1 MVQRARMSRETS
13 QKRIH
18 EAIQHETGE
27 EVLAGWVLVT
37 EWVSTSGRRRL
48 RRLSGPT
55 DLPEW
60 QEAGYLHA
68 ALDPGWPTLGRS
80 ERSP

>member
-1 MVQRARMSRETS
+1 MNREASQR
-13 QKRIH
+13 RIH
-18 EAIQHETGE
+18 ETIQHETGE

-37 EWVSTSGRRRL
+37 EWVSASGRRRL
-48 RRLSGPT
+48 RRLSGPD

-68 ALDPGWPTLGRS
+68 ALDSGWPARDLD
-80 ERSP
+80 ERKRTR

>member
-1 MVQRARMSRETS
+1 MSRDAS
-13 QKRIH
+13 QRRIH
-18 EAIQHETGE
+18 DAIQHETGE

-37 EWVSTSGRRRL
+37 EWVSMDGHRRL

-60 QEAGYLHA
+60 QEAGYLHS
-68 ALDPGWPTLGRS
+68 ALDSGWRSLDLGQRRS
-80 ERSP
+80 